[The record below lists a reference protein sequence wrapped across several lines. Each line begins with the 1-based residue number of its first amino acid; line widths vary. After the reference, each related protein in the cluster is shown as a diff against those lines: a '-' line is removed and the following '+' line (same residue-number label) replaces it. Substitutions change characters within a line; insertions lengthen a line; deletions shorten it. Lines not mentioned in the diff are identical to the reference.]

1 MLDLDLVLAILHHL
15 IVFALVAIIFV
26 EFVNVRIGIDAAAVR
41 RVAAIDAWYGILA
54 GLIVFVGF
62 SRAIFAAKGWYYYS
76 HNLFFWAKIGTFV
89 AIGVL
94 SIPPT
99 LSYLKWRK
107 AGATPTDEAVAI
119 VRRYLWI
126 EVVLF
131 APLLSFAA
139 AMARGYGE
147 F

>member
-26 EFVNVRIGIDAAAVR
+26 ELVSVRSGMDAESAR

-62 SRAIFAAKGWYYYS
+62 GRAIFAAKGWYYYA
-76 HNLFFWAKIGTFV
+76 HNLFFWAKISTFV
-89 AIGVL
+89 IIGLL

-99 LSYLKWRK
+99 LAYLKWRK
-107 AGATPTDEAVAI
+107 ESMTPTDEVVAN

-126 EVVLF
+126 EAVLL
-131 APLLSFAA
+131 APLVAFAA
-139 AMARGYGE
+139 AMARGYGQ

>member
-1 MLDLDLVLAILHHL
+1 MFDLDLVLAILHHF

-26 EFVNVRIGIDAAAVR
+26 EFVNVRSGIDAAAVQ
-41 RVAAIDAWYGILA
+41 RVAAIDAWYGMLA
-54 GLIVFVGF
+54 GLIIFVGF
-62 SRAIFAAKGWYYYS
+62 GRAIFAAKGWYYYS
-76 HNLFFWAKIGTFV
+76 HNLFFWAKIGAFV
-89 AIGVL
+89 AIALL

-99 LSYLKWRK
+99 LAYLKWRK
-107 AGATPTDEAVAI
+107 AGATPADEAVAK

-131 APLLSFAA
+131 APLLAFAA
-139 AMARGYGE
+139 AMARGYGQ